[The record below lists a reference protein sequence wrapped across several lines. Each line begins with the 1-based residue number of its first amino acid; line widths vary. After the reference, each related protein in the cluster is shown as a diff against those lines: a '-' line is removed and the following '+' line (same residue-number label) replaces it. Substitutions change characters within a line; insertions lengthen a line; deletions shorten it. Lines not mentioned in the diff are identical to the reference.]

1 MGAQLD
7 EVEREISVGDLV
19 AVFGRTLSTEGE
31 TKRHT
36 SLARVLYVGMN
47 DIIVRE
53 DCVSGRI
60 FNVSKTRCVTILEE
74 GIDPAAGLLI
84 PQIGDLVACMSDR
97 FSKEKTQTGI
107 LIEII
112 DVPARY
118 IMATIIQGD
127 TTETCSFND
136 LIVLSRNT

>member
-7 EVEREISVGDLV
+7 ISVGNLV
-19 AVFGRTLSTEGE
+19 VVFGRTFTTDGE

-36 SLARVLYVGMN
+36 SLARVLYVGLH
-47 DIIVRE
+47 DVIVRE
-53 DCVSGRI
+53 DRVNGRI
-60 FNVSKTRCVTILEE
+60 FNTSKTRCAVVSE
-74 GIDPAAGLLI
+74 GCVNPAASVLS

-97 FSKEKTQTGI
+97 FGEERTQTGI

-112 DVPARY
+112 DIPGRHV
-118 IMATIIQGD
+118 MATIIQGED
-127 TTETCSFND
+127 TETCSFND